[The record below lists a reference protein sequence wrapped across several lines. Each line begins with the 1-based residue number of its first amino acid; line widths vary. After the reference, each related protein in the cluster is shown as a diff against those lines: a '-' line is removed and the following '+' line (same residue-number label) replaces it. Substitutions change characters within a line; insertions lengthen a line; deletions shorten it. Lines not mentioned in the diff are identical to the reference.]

1 MEIDSRRLLT
11 WLAVGLVAIVAFHFF
26 ALLSFLYWKFLWLDT
41 VMHFAGG
48 AWAGGFFFWM
58 RRRFPAYF
66 GEPARTAGA
75 VLQALAMVALVGV
88 VWEFYEFGMD
98 LILQGGV
105 STYELLGQQGVADTM
120 GDLFFDLLG
129 GLAAAAVFVHY
140 NSSERNTP
148 PSSR

>member
-1 MEIDSRRLLT
+1 MRSRLPHV
-11 WLAVGLVAIVAFHFF
+11 LAAGLFIIVGFHFF

-48 AWAGGFFFWM
+48 AWASGFFFWA

-66 GEPARTAGA
+66 GEPARMGGA

-88 VWEFYEFGMD
+88 MWEFYEFGMD
-98 LILQGGV
+98 LILQRGV

-129 GLAAAAVFVHY
+129 GLAVALAFVHY
-140 NSSERNTP
+140 SSRERNAP

>member
-1 MEIDSRRLLT
+1 MGDRLLT
-11 WLAVGLVAIVAFHFF
+11 WLAVGLVAIAAFHFF
-26 ALLSFLYWKFLWLDT
+26 ALWSFLYWKFLWLDT

-48 AWAGGFFFWM
+48 AWAGGFFFWA

-66 GEPARTAGA
+66 AEPARTAGT

-98 LILQGGV
+98 LVLQRGV
-105 STYELLGQQGVADTM
+105 STYELLGQQGVRDTM

-129 GLAAAAVFVHY
+129 GLAAAVVLVRY
-140 NSSERNTP
+140 NSSERSAP
-148 PSSR
+148 FSRR